1 MYNLWSSIDWIVVEG
16 SADMVRKKTKQ
27 TPTNIAKIKNE
38 YVRTLQQ
45 KEERKKVQKAR
56 LYRNLVVFAVIA
68 IVSLGFLLNTFWGQK
83 KTLAAKEQ
91 EKQALLIELAEKEEE
106 HVMLKRQLEKL
117 NDDEYIA
124 KLARQEY
131 FLSDKNEIIFS
142 LPKKEEKDKK
152 KDEEKE

>member
-1 MYNLWSSIDWIVVEG
+1 
-16 SADMVRKKTKQ
+16 MVRKKTKQ
-27 TPTNIAKIKNE
+27 TRTNIAKIKNE

-45 KEERKKVQKAR
+45 KEERKRVQKVR
-56 LYRNLVVFAVIA
+56 LYRNLTVFSAIA
-68 IVSLGFLLNTFWGQK
+68 IVTLGFLLNAFLGQK

-91 EKQALLIELAEKEEE
+91 EKQALLIELAEKEDE
-106 HVMLKRQLEKL
+106 HIMLTRQLERL

-131 FLSDKNEIIFS
+131 FLSDKHEIIFS
-142 LPKKEEKDKK
+142 LPKNDEKDKK

>member
-1 MYNLWSSIDWIVVEG
+1 
-16 SADMVRKKTKQ
+16 MVRKKTKQ